1 MVYIK
6 CQNGN
11 GIYPMT
17 TALEIGGVENA
28 IVKINY
34 GGIIPTVAVYSTHS
48 RAKEVLAELAD
59 EIANCTTPNMVFQMP
74 AND

>member
-1 MVYIK
+1 MVFIK

-17 TALEIGGVENA
+17 TALEINGAENA
-28 IVKINY
+28 FVKMNY
-34 GGIIPTVAVYSTHS
+34 GSTVPTVAVYSTHS
-48 RAKEVLAELAD
+48 RAKEVLAELAE